1 MTKLDRIILTIIDIN
16 QNNSLITKVSTKDI
30 HKFIKDNK
38 LKWLIEDIGRSQ
50 KIDLIKSIIKHNL
63 EFKKNLKC
71 EGN

>member
-16 QNNSLITKVSTKDI
+16 QNSSLITKVSTKDI